1 MPLLELQDVR
11 FAYGDREVVGGVSL
25 ALAAG
30 EVVAV
35 VGPNGAGKSTLLR
48 LASGLLAPTG
58 GTVRVEGTDL
68 ASLNRRAAAQQI
80 CGVAPEQRVEL
91 PFSVRES
98 VAFGR
103 HPWRSAFAPLS
114 DDERQSVDAALD
126 ATDIV
131 HLADRPLTA
140 LSSGERQRAAI
151 ARCLVQDAPIWLLDE
166 PTAHLDLGHRLTV
179 LELARTAAR
188 QRQRGVLMVLHDLNL
203 AALAADRV
211 ALLVCGQLQALGTPS
226 EVLTEAALAQAFGA
240 HVRVGKH
247 PTLDVPTIAAI
258 GPTEAGS

>member
-11 FAYGDREVVGGVSL
+11 FAYGDREVVGGLSL
-25 ALAAG
+25 TLAAG
-30 EVVAV
+30 EVIAA

-48 LASGLLAPTG
+48 LASGLLTPTG
-58 GTVRVEGTDL
+58 GSVRLHGVDLGTL
-68 ASLNRRAAAQQI
+68 PRRAAARKI

-91 PFSVRES
+91 PFSVRDS

-103 HPWRSAFAPLS
+103 HPWRSAFAPLGAE
-114 DDERQSVDAALD
+114 ERAAIDGALD
-126 ATDIV
+126 ATDLV

-166 PTAHLDLGHRLTV
+166 PTAHLDLGHRLHV
-179 LELARTAAR
+179 LELVRAAAKER
-188 QRQRGVLMVLHDLNL
+188 GRGVLMVLHDLNL

-211 ALLVCGQLQALGTPS
+211 ALLVCGRLDALGTPQ
-226 EVLTEAALAQAFGA
+226 EVLTAETVERAFGA
-240 HVRVGKH
+240 RVHVTSH
-247 PTLDVPTIAAI
+247 PERDIPQISAL
-258 GPTEAGS
+258 GPAERPS

>member
-48 LASGLLAPTG
+48 LASGLLTPARG
-58 GTVRVEGTDL
+58 VVRVEGEPL
-68 ASLNRRAAAQQI
+68 GQLGRRAAARKI
-80 CGVAPEQRVEL
+80 AGIAPEQRVEL

-103 HPWRSAFAPLS
+103 HPWRSAFAPLG
-114 DDERQSVDAALD
+114 DDEARAIDRALAA
-126 ATDIV
+126 ADIG

-151 ARCLVQDAPIWLLDE
+151 ARCLVQDAQIWLLDE
-166 PTAHLDLGHRLTV
+166 PTAHLDLGHRLKV
-179 LELARTAAR
+179 LELVRAAAR
-188 QRQRGVLMVLHDLNL
+188 ERGRAVLMVLHDLNL
-203 AALAADRV
+203 AALAADRI
-211 ALLVCGQLQALGTPS
+211 ALLVCGRLEALGTPT
-226 EVLTEAALAQAFGA
+226 EVLTEATLAAAFGA
-240 HVRVGKH
+240 RVRVTRH
-247 PTLDVPTIAAI
+247 PELDVPTIAAL
-258 GPTEAGS
+258 GPAESGS